1 MRRSTHA
8 ALPALCAAFATSIA
22 AAQPSAGHSASPGSS
37 GPTRLVQAETE
48 ADPPIEGPAFP
59 PRIAQYPLEND
70 PYERPPQFP
79 SDQRLPSNQPG
90 TVAPQRSYA
99 PQTAPLVPEED
110 TGWITFDQLRLNA
123 GVLHDSP
130 DGLGI
135 TDLVATG
142 IFKTGIPG
150 VTISPQFGSHFF
162 GSTSINNVPDQ
173 TYDLSVELTGGIPL
187 NDDWILAA
195 GISPG
200 VFTDF
205 QGSGGD
211 LFRIP
216 ARILAFYKYS
226 DTLKLGAGVLY
237 LDRPDVNILPLVGLS
252 YIPNDHFNA
261 ELWFPRPKV
270 SWRYLKMGDTE
281 RWVYVVGEFGGGAWN
296 IQRDDGRPDQFAY
309 RDYRAMVGFEQ
320 RVDEGFNWFA
330 EGGLIFGRQV
340 TFTRFDQE
348 IDLDKTV
355 GLQFGVRF

>member
-1 MRRSTHA
+1 VKLLEAVEEDTGGPQER
-8 ALPALCAAFATSIA
+8 PA
-22 AAQPSAGHSASPGSS
+22 
-37 GPTRLVQAETE
+37 V
-48 ADPPIEGPAFP
+48 P

-70 PYERPPQFP
+70 PYERPPKFP
-79 SDQRLPSNQPG
+79 SDQPSA
-90 TVAPQRSYA
+90 TPQSPYYA
-99 PQTAPLVPEED
+99 PPSTPQLAIEEE
-110 TGWITFDQLRLNA
+110 TGWISFDQLRLNA

-142 IFKTGIPG
+142 IFKTSIPG
-150 VTISPQFGSHFF
+150 VTISPQFGSHWF
-162 GSTSINNVPDQ
+162 GSTSINNIPDQ
-173 TYDLSVELTGGIPL
+173 TYDLTVELTAGLPL
-187 NDDWILAA
+187 GEDWILAG

-205 QGSGGD
+205 QASGAE
-211 LFRIP
+211 LFRFP
-216 ARILAFYKYS
+216 FRILAFYKYS

-270 SWRYLKMGDTE
+270 SWRYLKQADLE
-281 RWVYVVGEFGGGAWN
+281 RWVYVVGEFGGGAWA
-296 IQRDDGRPDQFAY
+296 IQRDDGTNDQFAY
-309 RDYRAMVGFEQ
+309 RDYRMMVGFEQ
-320 RVDEGFNWFA
+320 RVEEGFNWFA

-340 TFTRFDQE
+340 SFNRFDEE

-355 GLQFGVRF
+355 GLQFGLKY